1 MSKTIA
7 CEFLMLAAAL
17 LQPWMVLSQGEN
29 SCNAEVRATTSPQN
43 IVSENFPNHYPNDI
57 NCRTHI
63 TSPEGTVIELHFYV
77 FSLEDSTDCEKD
89 ALVVFDG
96 IDGGTRLLQH
106 SCGSD
111 FVWPHYPDKV
121 VSTGNGM
128 TLEFITDASGTSIG
142 FSATYQAVKP
152 RPFVFVIVNPDD
164 QRLRVLHRHSARN
177 FAISPVG
184 IQFPLSVDYDPISGF
199 IFYSDKNAYNIG
211 KVHIESLQSK
221 ILHSKSIF
229 YPIGLRVDV
238 VSRLLYWTDAIQSTV
253 SVSDL
258 DGNYRLTIIENAGLS
273 RPGSIVNEPN
283 RGYIYFTDQ
292 GSRGK
297 IWKAEADGSNL
308 RTLVNKTNFHPQGL
322 AIDLQERCLYWV
334 DTIASEL
341 QMITVDGT
349 NSSSFRLYDGVDPF
363 AIALDEAAIFFT
375 DESLRFYERSLQMDG
390 RGIVFV
396 DVSDYRGLTLRP
408 LYDFGEDDPYACSSS
423 PCEEICLPKPS
434 DLFIC
439 QKVMPEF
446 VKICP
451 DDLIIN
457 GTSSVSVTWNEP
469 AVTSPRGLS
478 VTHTQTHHPGE
489 NFDPGAHLVNYDFE
503 DIVGNKVSC
512 AFYVVVIEPL
522 GIFCPDDVEVFV
534 DEDDDHGI
542 ATWHE
547 PVNSFGERAVT
558 QTHTPGDPFPLGQTI
573 VNYVFEDSTYSCSFI
588 VTITQYRHPTDVF
601 ENCPDPILKWV
612 APHQTSTTVTW
623 DTIQVEN
630 DNYNIVLR
638 TEIPGSR
645 FYVGTEKVSVLAIG
659 PSNHRAWC
667 NFTVTV
673 QVDNEP
679 PEITGCPSTIRRVAS
694 EGSTFVEVTWIEPT
708 VSDNSGSVYWE
719 SKPAEP
725 GSPFSVGTSDLTY
738 VASDGFGNKATCSFQ
753 IVISESGVDPSA
765 PPPTGQPF
773 VIPLLIAIP
782 CIILT
787 LIVVTI
793 VIQRHRRKRRRTNN
807 GRPLSS
813 VYSQQI
819 VPPQPMVVSG
829 GQLTFISGR
838 AVNFQ
843 ASPGLDNTYDVIDDN
858 RTGALGPPPPYREK
872 Y

>member
-7 CEFLMLAAAL
+7 CELLMLAAAL
-17 LQPWMVLSQGEN
+17 LQPWMVLSQGDN

-142 FSATYQAVKP
+142 FSATYQA
-152 RPFVFVIVNPDD
+152 D
-164 QRLRVLHRHSARN
+164 
-177 FAISPVG
+177 
-184 IQFPLSVDYDPISGF
+184 
-199 IFYSDKNAYNIG
+199 
-211 KVHIESLQSK
+211 
-221 ILHSKSIF
+221 
-229 YPIGLRVDV
+229 PIGLRVDV
-238 VSRLLYWTDAIQSTV
+238 VSRLLYWTDAIQNTV

-308 RTLVNKTNFHPQGL
+308 RTLVNKTNFQPQGL

-334 DTIASEL
+334 DTITSEL
-341 QMITVDGT
+341 QMITVDGS

-558 QTHTPGDPFPLGQTI
+558 QTHTPGESFPLGQTT
-573 VNYVFEDSTYSCSFI
+573 VNYKFEDSTYFCTFT
-588 VTITQYRHPTDVF
+588 VTITQCMF
-601 ENCPDPILKWV
+601 
-612 APHQTSTTVTW
+612 
-623 DTIQVEN
+623 
-630 DNYNIVLR
+630 
-638 TEIPGSR
+638 
-645 FYVGTEKVSVLAIG
+645 
-659 PSNHRAWC
+659 
-667 NFTVTV
+667 
-673 QVDNEP
+673 
-679 PEITGCPSTIRRVAS
+679 
-694 EGSTFVEVTWIEPT
+694 
-708 VSDNSGSVYWE
+708 
-719 SKPAEP
+719 
-725 GSPFSVGTSDLTY
+725 
-738 VASDGFGNKATCSFQ
+738 
-753 IVISESGVDPSA
+753 
-765 PPPTGQPF
+765 
-773 VIPLLIAIP
+773 
-782 CIILT
+782 
-787 LIVVTI
+787 
-793 VIQRHRRKRRRTNN
+793 
-807 GRPLSS
+807 
-813 VYSQQI
+813 
-819 VPPQPMVVSG
+819 
-829 GQLTFISGR
+829 
-838 AVNFQ
+838 
-843 ASPGLDNTYDVIDDN
+843 
-858 RTGALGPPPPYREK
+858 
-872 Y
+872 